1 MLQPGILV
9 YLSTCAGQVE
19 PGLPCQAT
27 HTEGGEA
34 SYRTDDGEVQ
44 RLSALI
50 YSLCMTEL
58 SVRY

>member
-27 HTEGGEA
+27 HTEGGKHP
-34 SYRTDDGEVQ
+34 
-44 RLSALI
+44 
-50 YSLCMTEL
+50 TEQMMVKSRDCL
-58 SVRY
+58 L